1 MTSYTYSISTQ
12 TANGSVLEP
21 LLLSE
26 ILASSITTVLRGL
39 NVNGNTLTITF
50 ATALTGPETT
60 TLTAVVLAHQ
70 GIPTYTAVSTVNN
83 LTATTNPTVN
93 DDLDLLYGRGS
104 VWMNQTTKE
113 TFMLVT
119 ETNGAAVWKNISSPH
134 NIATATNNV
143 STTSATYVVIPSMT
157 ITPGQGTYY
166 VSFTTYGAV
175 TAAGNGTVGI
185 HANGTL
191 VADSVRVR
199 TATGQA
205 ASQTNTPIATTTV
218 VTVAAGQAIDVRYFT
233 TSNFNITQR
242 NLILLKLSQT

>member
-21 LLLSE
+21 LLLNQ
-26 ILASSITTVLRGL
+26 ILSSSITTVLRGL

-70 GIPTYTAVSTVNN
+70 GTPTYGAVSTVNN

-104 VWMNQTTKE
+104 IWLNQTTRE
-113 TFMLVT
+113 SFIMIT
-119 ETNGAAVWKNISSPH
+119 ETNGAAVWKNISNSH
-134 NIATATNNV
+134 NIVSATNNV
-143 STTSATYVVIPSMT
+143 STTSGTYVVIPTMT

-191 VADSVRVR
+191 AADSVRVR

-218 VTVAAGQAIDVRYFT
+218 VTVAASQAIDVRYFT

-242 NLILLKLSQT
+242 NLILIKLSQT